1 MKRGSDPAQLGL
13 FAEET
18 PATLDPGKSA
28 NEDGLARRLGPLLR
42 GRTVALTLTDNRQ
55 RIVSVR
61 PLEDGSADLALRLDR
76 SFVQA
81 PEDVL
86 CALARWV
93 LGRGR
98 ERRSCLEVIRRYFKE
113 SSREKPRG
121 VEAARRPRALDPV
134 GRNFDL
140 ATLRDTLNQRY
151 FEGRLTVDI
160 TWGRTTSAKAGRRR
174 QRTSIRLGSY
184 CYATKV
190 VRIHRAM
197 DHPSVP
203 RYVVEA
209 VIYHELLH
217 AALPPPAEGRGRRR
231 LHPPEFRDAERRFE
245 LFSRAERWLQQNL
258 QELLGR
264 H

>member
-1 MKRGSDPAQLGL
+1 MKRGSDSAQLDL
-13 FAEET
+13 FTEDL
-18 PATLDPGKSA
+18 PAAPDLGKSA
-28 NEDGLARRLGPLLR
+28 NEDGLARRLGSLLR

-76 SFVQA
+76 SFLRA
-81 PEDVL
+81 PEEVL
-86 CALARWV
+86 RALARWV

-113 SSREKPRG
+113 SSAEKKQGSKVAQP
-121 VEAARRPRALDPV
+121 PRALDPV

-140 ATLRDTLNQRY
+140 AALRDAVNQRY
-151 FEGRLTVDI
+151 FAGRLTVDI
-160 TWGRTTSAKAGRRR
+160 GWGQATASRGGRPRK
-174 QRTSIRLGSY
+174 RTSIRLGSY
-184 CYATKV
+184 CYATNV

-217 AALPPPAEGRGRRR
+217 AALPPPVEGRGRRR
-231 LHPPEFRDAERRFE
+231 LHPPEFREAERRFE
-245 LFSRAERWLQQNL
+245 LFSRAESWLQQNL
-258 QELLGR
+258 QELLRR